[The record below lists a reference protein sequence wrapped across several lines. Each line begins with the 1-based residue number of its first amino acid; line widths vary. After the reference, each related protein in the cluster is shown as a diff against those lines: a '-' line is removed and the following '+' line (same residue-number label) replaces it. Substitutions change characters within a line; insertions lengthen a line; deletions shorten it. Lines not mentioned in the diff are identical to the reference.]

1 MDFFLRGIIF
11 TKGSGNEG
19 CLGHGDTKDLDT
31 LQIVEAL
38 LGDYK

>member
-1 MDFFLRGIIF
+1 MAFFRGIIF

-38 LGDYK
+38 LGNSK